1 MGLMKTQGRTGCQ
14 LGTCLSRRDVGQP
27 GDLAGALVASSEPAA
42 SPGVPAPRWM
52 AGLPRDPRPDGATAG
67 LLSCTFGGRAPVTS
81 CKFVCC

>member
-52 AGLPRDPRPDGATAG
+52 AGLP
-67 LLSCTFGGRAPVTS
+67 
-81 CKFVCC
+81 